1 MFFFTDYNTTP
12 TKLFCFVLCCWLGCG
27 YFKPYIGQIVGTL
40 QSYCSHIW
48 ATSKPH
54 LITHYSRI
62 SITCEPHYHN
72 SVTAWPYLSQIL
84 VTLEPGFSHKNI
96 YKQIYMHDCE
106 HVYKQIYILLITNM
120 FA

>member
-1 MFFFTDYNTTP
+1 MRHTEFTSCWEAHSSMES
-12 TKLFCFVLCCWLGCG
+12 LFNYTRSCILD
-27 YFKPYIGQIVGTL
+27 
-40 QSYCSHIW
+40 
-48 ATSKPH
+48 
-54 LITHYSRI
+54 
-62 SITCEPHYHN
+62 YHN

-96 YKQIYMHDCE
+96 YKQMYMLDCE